1 MVGFPQLPS
10 TSVMTE
16 APAHPT
22 SGIRHSPLWT
32 RAFHSLNLL
41 VLLVMA
47 GSGLQIYNA
56 NPVFGGRGGPTVPEF
71 FTLGGWLAGGRDWHF
86 GFMGLYALNLGVWI
100 ALLFLQR
107 RRHLAECGDLETL
120 HASLNTAKRRL
131 AAHRLIYSLML
142 GVLGFSLISG
152 LALYKPAQ
160 FWWLAALFSFGEAF
174 GTTSWQTLRI
184 CHLATIPCIGLLL
197 VGHVLL
203 SWRIGGL
210 RLLRSMF
217 A

>member
-1 MVGFPQLPS
+1 MPK
-10 TSVMTE
+10 
-16 APAHPT
+16 APNQAPVP
-22 SGIRHSPLWT
+22 IRPHPLWT
-32 RAFHSLNLL
+32 RAFHGFNLL

-56 NPVFGGRGGPTVPEF
+56 NPVFGGRGGATVPELL
-71 FTLGGWLAGGRDWHF
+71 TLGGWLAGGRDWHF
-86 GFMGLYALNLGVWI
+86 GFMGAYAVNLGVWI
-100 ALLFLQR
+100 GLLFWQR
-107 RRHLAECGDLETL
+107 RRRLAVGGDLGTL
-120 HASLNTAKRRL
+120 RASSNTARRRL

-142 GVLGFSLISG
+142 VVLGFSLLSG

-160 FWWLAALFSFGEAF
+160 FWWLAGLFSFGEAA
-174 GTTSWQTLRI
+174 GITSWQTLRI
-184 CHLATIPCIGLLL
+184 CHLATIPAIALLL

-210 RLLRSMF
+210 RLLRTMV